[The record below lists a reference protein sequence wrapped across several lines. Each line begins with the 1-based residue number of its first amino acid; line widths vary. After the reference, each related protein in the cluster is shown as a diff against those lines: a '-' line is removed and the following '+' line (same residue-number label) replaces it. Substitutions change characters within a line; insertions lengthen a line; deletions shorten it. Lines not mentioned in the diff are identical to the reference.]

1 MKSFKTVA
9 LALILTSAGAFADD
23 FPPFFPQSGST
34 NGTAAQQQEG
44 NVYATGNGLY
54 VNESNTVVQS
64 QPKPQQI
71 PQPQQIQGIDPQI
84 LGSWELTN
92 GSESLIFTMENS
104 GIIKLT
110 LNGKTKATYYR
121 AFNGNLVLYGD
132 QALQSVQKVIPYTV
146 SGNSLILVIDNTQTV
161 FQKKFAG
168 GPTPA
173 PGPIPAPGPVPAPG
187 PMPAPGPVPAPG
199 PMPAPG
205 NQLAGSYNC
214 QIQGNPSIRIRHEFT
229 GNSYRVFMNHPA
241 TGQEVLI
248 EIGSFTVSGNNFSF
262 QVLDSPDP
270 NQKGATG
277 VNQIYFNA
285 GGYDMRNPSVTMS
298 CRR

>member
-23 FPPFFPQSGST
+23 FPPFFPQ
-34 NGTAAQQQEG
+34 NGNANGGAAAQQQEG
-44 NVYATGNGLY
+44 NVYTSGNGLY
-54 VNESNTVVQS
+54 VNQSNTVVQP
-64 QPKPQQI
+64 QPAPQQT
-71 PQPQQIQGIDPQI
+71 PQPQQFQGIDPQI

-92 GSESLIFTMENS
+92 GNETMIFTMESN

-110 LNGKTKATYYR
+110 LNGETKGIYYR
-121 AFNGNLVLYGD
+121 AFNGNLVLYSD
-132 QALQSVQKVIPYTV
+132 PALQSVQKVIPYSI
-146 SGNSLILVIDNTQTV
+146 SGTSLILVIDGTQTV

-173 PGPIPAPGPVPAPG
+173 PGPMPAPDPVPSPGPFPAPGPVPG
-187 PMPAPGPVPAPG
+187 PMPAPA
-199 PMPAPG
+199 
-205 NQLAGSYNC
+205 NQLSGSYNC
-214 QIQGNPSIRIRHEFT
+214 QIQGNPTIRIRHEFI
-229 GNSYRVFMNHPA
+229 GNNYRVFMNNPA
-241 TGQEVLI
+241 NGQEVLI
-248 EIGSFTVSGNNFSF
+248 EIGSFMVSGNSFRF

-277 VNQIYFNA
+277 INQIYFNA
-285 GGYDMRNPSVTMS
+285 GGYDMRNQSVTLN